1 MIGIEWKC
9 EYLNYCYRENTYT
22 YLLKIISLIR
32 RCVHYL
38 HLQQSTTII
47 DHCVVGVNKQRGQYY
62 YKIKQQLLT
71 VLCFLLFIA
80 IITRMFSFDF
90 WCGFALLA
98 VSIFDHQ
105 RSLFLVVFLPNA
117 AANGP
122 WIQELITIANQ
133 LNIKLE
139 DVTRVNKD
147 I

>member
-9 EYLNYCYRENTYT
+9 EYLNYCYRENT

-80 IITRMFSFDF
+80 IITRLFSFDF

-98 VSIFDHQ
+98 VSIFNHQ
-105 RSLFLVVFLPNA
+105 WSLFLVVLLQQMLQQCKWTMDTGTYN
-117 AANGP
+117 NC
-122 WIQELITIANQ
+122 
-133 LNIKLE
+133 
-139 DVTRVNKD
+139 
-147 I
+147 